1 MMHIQCASCKQSVEI
16 EDFLTAAKQPCPH
29 CGRFIIGGGDPQT
42 PPSDRPA
49 WEPPPARGPFMRLLN
64 FVCGNNPLGLRT
76 ALFGQR
82 VVLDRREVSH
92 LPAVCMKCGAPTDR
106 VVPKSFVDQR
116 ASGWSQLTN
125 TPDTLTAEAMARTP
139 GNQPLGPWVTIDVP
153 LCSTHAR
160 QFVWQNLWIYL
171 GIVGIVA
178 AIGWTAIAPAA
189 DRVFVMLPVTIM
201 VVLIAIGCRGIRAGR
216 FFDVYVE
223 IWGVS
228 PRFIHALA
236 EHRTARLNKDA
247 F

>member
-16 EDFLTAAKQPCPH
+16 EDLLAAAKQPCPH
-29 CGRFIIGGGDPQT
+29 CGHFIVGGGDPQT
-42 PPSDRPA
+42 SPSDRPA
-49 WEPPPARGPFMRLLN
+49 WEPAPARGPFMRLLE
-64 FVCGNNPLGLRT
+64 FVCGDNPLGLRT
-76 ALFGQR
+76 LLYGER
-82 VVLDRREVSH
+82 VILDRRELSH
-92 LPAVCMKCGAPTDR
+92 LPAVCMKCGAPADR

-125 TPDTLTAEAMARTP
+125 TPDPLSAEAWTRP
-139 GNQPLGPWVTIDVP
+139 PNNQPLEPWVTIEVP
-153 LCSTHAR
+153 LCQVHAY

-178 AIGWTAIAPAA
+178 AIAWTVIAPAQH
-189 DRVFVMLPVTIM
+189 RVFITIPITIM
-201 VVLIAIGCRGIRAGR
+201 VVLIAIACRGIRAGK

-228 PRFIHALA
+228 PRFIRALA